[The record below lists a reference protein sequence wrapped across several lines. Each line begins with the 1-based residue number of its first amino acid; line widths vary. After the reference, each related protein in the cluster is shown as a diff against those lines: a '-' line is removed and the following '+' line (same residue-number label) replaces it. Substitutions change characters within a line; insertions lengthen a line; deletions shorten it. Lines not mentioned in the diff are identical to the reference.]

1 MVIDIK
7 RTVIRTQIRRMI
19 TLISFTII
27 IIIVVLAIN
36 LQHTFLGLNKY
47 QWGLIIGLL
56 YFLSIIFESILD
68 LNYIYFSDKD
78 DHIILRYFSMS
89 IFNKKKHSI
98 EIPKDVFGGYQLI
111 SSYRGLKHNL
121 ILFEKVKDKTAK
133 YLPVSLTSLNK
144 KQLKQIITALDK
156 YK

>member
-7 RTVIRTQIRRMI
+7 RTVIKTQIRRMI
-19 TLISFTII
+19 TLISTTVL
-27 IIIVVLAIN
+27 IIVVVLAFN
-36 LQHTFLGLNKY
+36 LQNTFLGMHKY

-56 YFLSIIFESILD
+56 YFLSIIFESMLD
-68 LNYIYFSDKD
+68 LNYIYFSDSD

-98 EIPKDVFGGYQLI
+98 EIPKDVFGGYQLV
-111 SSYRGLKHNL
+111 SSLKGMKYQI
-121 ILFEKVKDKTAK
+121 ILLEKVKDKIAK
-133 YLPVSLTSLNK
+133 YHPVSLASLNK
-144 KQLKQIITALDK
+144 KQLKQIISALDK